1 LISKQKQVDIKMREK
16 ENRERRNTRLEAIAR
31 EGQVSSRAH
40 WMSVVK
46 IGDGGSS
53 LNPISF
59 LVHLQGNTAP

>member
-1 LISKQKQVDIKMREK
+1 MREK
-16 ENRERRNTRLEAIAR
+16 ENRKRRNTRLEAIAR